1 MIRAHGPW
9 PRSESASKASGVSV
23 AVRQCFPLRGERRA
37 VRRKKRGLCSMVCSV
52 ASAVYGAIAR
62 NINIH
67 LCVYGYTRKH
77 KHEQNV
83 LYMSPVSFQ
92 STSRIAAHA
101 EKMGLRL
108 RAVP

>member
-1 MIRAHGPW
+1 MRMGHGRG
-9 PRSESASKASGVSV
+9 RSRRRRRQASVWQFASASRFAERD
-23 AVRQCFPLRGERRA
+23 AQYAERRGVCVA
-37 VRRKKRGLCSMVCSV
+37 WSVVWLVRCT
-52 ASAVYGAIAR
+52 AIAR